1 MTKLVDMRVI
11 GLLCSHLCHELVNP
25 LGAVN
30 NGIELLMDVGDD
42 MRDEALG
49 LIESSAERTTNRV
62 QFYRMAYGMAGES
75 ALPQLAIVRDLT
87 DKLLGE
93 GRISLEW
100 PDAERNPRLQPGWG
114 RILLNVVAAASET
127 LPRGGILTVR
137 VDESGDPVRLVVTAR
152 GEPARIDDSTRPV
165 FAGDFPVESINPR
178 NIQSYFTARLV
189 ESSGGRLEISEKNEK
204 EVEFLISAG

>member
-75 ALPQLAIVRDLT
+75 ALPDLAIVRDLT

-100 PDAERNPRLQPGWG
+100 PDADRNPQLQPGWG
-114 RILLNVVAAASET
+114 RILMNVAAAAAET

-137 VDESGDPVRLVVTAR
+137 VDDASEPARLVVTAR
-152 GEPARIDDSTRPV
+152 GEPARIDDTTRPV
-165 FAGDFPVESINPR
+165 FGEDFPVESISPR

-189 ESSGGRLEISEKNEK
+189 EAFGSRLEISEKEGK
-204 EVEFLISAG
+204 EVEYLVPVG

>member
-1 MTKLVDMRVI
+1 MTKLVDMRLI

-87 DKLLGE
+87 DKLLAE
-93 GRISLEW
+93 GRVSLEW
-100 PDAERNPRLQPGWG
+100 PDAERNPQLQPGWG
-114 RILLNVVAAASET
+114 RILLNVAASASET
-127 LPRGGILTVR
+127 LPRGGIVTVR
-137 VDESGDPVRLVVTAR
+137 VDESGGPVRLVVTAR

-165 FAGDFPVESINPR
+165 FADDFPVESINPR

-189 ESSGGRLEISEKNEK
+189 ENFGSRLEISEKDEK
-204 EVEFLISAG
+204 EVEFLVPVG